1 MRIGICDDQP
11 VCCERLK
18 SQLEKYYRSLDVKMD
33 AFGTGEQL
41 IRAVEK
47 DPYAYFC
54 IFLDIEMPGKDGM
67 ETAEAVHG
75 INGKLPVIFLTSHT
89 EYAVR
94 GYEVQAFRF
103 LEKPVTDEALHRTL
117 EAVRK
122 TQEEGRKL
130 RIRQDGKDRFL
141 PVTEILYLKSENV
154 YLVIHTRQESYLIRR
169 KLADQRKELPETD
182 FFQIHRSYIVNL
194 SKVYG
199 FDGKKVTLSDG
210 TCLPVSRGKRAGFL
224 DAVSRY
230 MEEQNR

>member
-18 SQLEKYYRSLDVKMD
+18 SQLEQYYRSLDVKMD

-122 TQEEGRKL
+122 TQEEGWKL

-141 PVTEILYLKSENV
+141 PVTEILYLKLS
-154 YLVIHTRQESYLIRR
+154 LIHI
-169 KLADQRKELPETD
+169 
-182 FFQIHRSYIVNL
+182 
-194 SKVYG
+194 
-199 FDGKKVTLSDG
+199 
-210 TCLPVSRGKRAGFL
+210 
-224 DAVSRY
+224 
-230 MEEQNR
+230 